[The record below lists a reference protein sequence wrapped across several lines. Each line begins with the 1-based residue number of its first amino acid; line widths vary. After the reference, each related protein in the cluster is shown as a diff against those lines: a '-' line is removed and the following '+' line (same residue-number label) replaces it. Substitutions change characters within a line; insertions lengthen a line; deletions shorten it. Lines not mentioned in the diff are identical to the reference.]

1 MSAGLPFMKNPRALL
16 AKSVL
21 ILLVLPATTRATDT
35 VIQDKIFANEEMDNI
50 MKIVKFL
57 EDSGLL
63 MKDVNETIKNE
74 SKAKRLISLHVIT
87 YIKCYFI
94 GKCVS
99 KQT

>member
-1 MSAGLPFMKNPRALL
+1 
-16 AKSVL
+16 
-21 ILLVLPATTRATDT
+21 
-35 VIQDKIFANEEMDNI
+35 
-50 MKIVKFL
+50 MKIVKSL
-57 EDSGLL
+57 EESGLL

>member
-35 VIQDKIFANEEMDNI
+35 VIQDKIFANEEMDN

-57 EDSGLL
+57 EESGLL